1 MKKIFKY
8 KSPEEGF
15 AFVFILLIVVLVF
28 SITLVSG
35 AQKFQYSTETP
46 PVAGNPTPT
55 ATQSATPSPSQGGTP
70 IPTTPPGGTINV
82 VLQGCRTTKEPRM
95 EALATVTSTTTG
107 NIVLEVQEGTN
118 YRQLISLSFS
128 GGSTN
133 YNLLLHN
140 SLGFNTNNWRVRLV
154 NNNNQTAIYNGN
166 PTGC

>member
-1 MKKIFKY
+1 MKKNFKY
-8 KSPEEGF
+8 KSEEGF

-28 SITLVSG
+28 SITLASG
-35 AQKFQYSTETP
+35 AQKFQYSPETP
-46 PVAGNPTPT
+46 IVPGNPTPT
-55 ATQSATPSPSQGGTP
+55 ATQSATPSPSQGGIP

-118 YRQLISLSFS
+118 YKQLISLSFP
-128 GGSTN
+128 GNTAN

-140 SLGFNTNNWRVRLV
+140 SLGFNSNSWRIKLMSNGIQSAV
-154 NNNNQTAIYNGN
+154 YNGL